1 VFSTRTPAHLEP
13 NRLTA
18 ALAHRRARGE
28 RIIDL
33 TQSNPTRA
41 GFAYPPDLLAP
52 LANPEALR
60 YDPQPLGAMDAR
72 IAVAREYERQ
82 GLSVSPDRIV
92 LTASTSDAYSV
103 LFKLLADPGD
113 EVLVPR
119 PSYPL
124 FEHLTR
130 LDAIATRAY
139 DLEYHGSWSIDLAG
153 AEHALSSPSDSAR
166 GRRVRAVLIVSPNNP
181 TGSFIT
187 LKELDGLAAM
197 CAPRGVAILADE
209 VFVDYELEPGA
220 RAAAGRVIARDDV
233 LSFTLGGLSK
243 SVGLPQVKLGW
254 IALGGPAPLVTAA
267 IERLELICDTYLAV
281 STPVQRAAARLLTTG
296 AAIRRQIA
304 DRVRRN
310 YAALQA
316 SAFAVPSCRVLRAD
330 AGWYAV
336 MQVPALESED
346 DLIVRL
352 LARDGV
358 LLHPGYFFDFPRE
371 CFVVVS
377 LLPPPDEFAE
387 GVGRL
392 LRHFD
397 CSPAAP

>member
-1 VFSTRTPAHLEP
+1 MVLGPSNVFSKRTPAHLAP
-13 NRLTA
+13 NRLTE
-18 ALAHRRARGE
+18 ALASRRAHGE

-41 GFAYPPDLLAP
+41 NFTYPPDLLTP
-52 LANPEALR
+52 LADREALR
-60 YDPQPLGAMDAR
+60 YEPQPLGAMAAR
-72 IAVAREYERQ
+72 IAVAGEYERE

-113 EVLVPR
+113 AVLVPR

-130 LDAIATRAY
+130 LDAIAARPY
-139 DLEYHGSWSIDLAG
+139 DLEYHGSWSIDFASV
-153 AEHALSSPSDSAR
+153 ESAFDAA
-166 GRRVRAVLIVSPNNP
+166 VRAVLVVSPNNP

-187 LKELDGLAAM
+187 RGDLGELAAI
-197 CAPRGVAILADE
+197 CAARDIAIVADE

-220 RAAAGRVIARDDV
+220 RAAAGRAIARNDV

-254 IALGGPAPLVTAA
+254 IAVGGPAPLVAAA

-281 STPVQRAAARLLTTG
+281 ATPVQQAAARLLTAG
-296 AAIRRQIA
+296 APVRRQIA
-304 DRVRRN
+304 DRVRHN

-316 SAFAVPSCRVLRAD
+316 AASAVPACRVLRAD

-346 DLIVRL
+346 DLVVRL
-352 LARDGV
+352 LTNDGV
-358 LLHPGYFFDFPRE
+358 LTHPGYFFDFPRE
-371 CFVVVS
+371 CYVIVS
-377 LLPPPDEFAE
+377 LLPPPEEFAE
-387 GVGRL
+387 GAGRV

-397 CSPAAP
+397 CSPATS